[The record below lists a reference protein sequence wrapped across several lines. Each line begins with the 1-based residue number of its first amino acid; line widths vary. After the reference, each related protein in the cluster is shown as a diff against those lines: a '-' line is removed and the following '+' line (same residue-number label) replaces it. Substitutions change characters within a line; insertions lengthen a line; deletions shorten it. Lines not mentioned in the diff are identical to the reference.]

1 MKRIAIVSAMDEETE
16 YIHEYLQG
24 RAGWSKIQE
33 NHYKHESKDISIY
46 VKVLGVGKVNAAYN
60 TADVIN
66 EFNPD
71 FIVNIGV
78 SGGLA
83 PNAKRGTVA
92 IGKSYVQTDFHPY
105 ISDNNPVI
113 NDTEDWIVSGLEES
127 AKENNFDYI
136 TGRLATGD
144 FFLSDVVERKNII
157 EKYNPVSFD
166 METAA
171 IAQVAS
177 AKNIDFAAL
186 RIFSDLAN
194 DESITIIENKKA
206 NNIDEKEKEIDKKLK
221 IRPTELLVPFLEKVG

>member
-1 MKRIAIVSAMDEETE
+1 MKRVAIVSAMDEETE
-16 YIHEYLQG
+16 YIHEYLTN
-24 RAGWSKIQE
+24 REGWSRTKE
-33 NHYKHESKDISIY
+33 NLYRNEKKEIDLF

-60 TADVIN
+60 TADVIS

-105 ISDNNPVI
+105 IEDNYPKI
-113 NDTEDWIVSGLEES
+113 KDTEDWIIDGLEKS
-127 AKENNFDYI
+127 AKDNNFDYI
-136 TGRLATGD
+136 TGKLATGD
-144 FFLSDVVERKNII
+144 FFLSDETERQNII
-157 EKYNPVSFD
+157 DTFDPVSFD

-171 IAQVAS
+171 IAQVAT
-177 AKNIDFAAL
+177 AKNVEFAAL

-194 DESITIIENKKA
+194 DESISIIENKKA
-206 NNIDEKEKEIDKKLK
+206 NNIDDKEKEIDKKLK
-221 IRPTELLVPFLEKVG
+221 IRPTELLVPFLEEIG